1 MGKMKL
7 GSIQCMLLLV
17 TTLWLV
23 LSVSAE
29 IIPKK
34 SWSVI
39 GYEAFNKRRVLEKEQ
54 TTNGASK
61 GAVIRQGSKL
71 TKTKKSGSNGV
82 AKTFISVGLAAF
94 IATLGGKVLAEGE
107 RPERALIEALSKPIV
122 AVRSTSLASLKDP
135 NAATITTEGASIPN
149 EVFNLVKGI
158 VGVGVLSLP
167 AGVAAF
173 GSAPSAFIP
182 AGILIAV
189 IGCLSGYGFALIG
202 KVCAYTGAKSY
213 REAWSRTV
221 GERSS
226 WIPAWSVTFKT
237 FLACLAFSM
246 VLADTFSSLLEST
259 RNTTLLAV
267 TSLVLLPLCLL
278 KNLKSLAPFSLLG
291 VMGMAY
297 TAVAM
302 TVRFLD
308 GSYLMS
314 GDSQGKLVEQIASN
328 LRPKFGNLGANSV
341 LSPNALIL
349 VCMLST
355 AYMAHF
361 NAPKFYL
368 ELKNN
373 TLPRFNSVV
382 SWGFGISIFLMG
394 FISMIGFLTF
404 GKACD
409 GLVLNN
415 YAGSDMWMGFSRIA
429 VAVSLVFSYPLAFTG
444 CRDGFLDLAKV
455 PVDKRSSRTL
465 NLVTVTLLGVI
476 TCCACKLTDVSF
488 VLAFGGATLGNALTY
503 VYPALMYRAVVA
515 QQGRTNEK
523 FGVNVSLASAALGII
538 MGTVGATM
546 AVRSL
551 S

>member
-1 MGKMKL
+1 MKQ
-7 GSIQCMLLLV
+7 GSRQSMLIVATLLLV
-17 TTLWLV
+17 
-23 LSVSAE
+23 SSASAE

-34 SWSVI
+34 SWPVI
-39 GYEAFNKRRVLEKEQ
+39 GYEAFNKKKGTAKAIVKNNDSSAAKS
-54 TTNGASK
+54 TAS
-61 GAVIRQGSKL
+61 G
-71 TKTKKSGSNGV
+71 GSNGV
-82 AKTFISVGLAAF
+82 TRAFVGVGVATAFAAVGGK
-94 IATLGGKVLAEGE
+94 ALGGEQ
-107 RPERALIEALSKPIV
+107 RPEMALVEALRKPVEALCKPVV
-122 AVRSTSLASLKDP
+122 AVAPAKL
-135 NAATITTEGASIPN
+135 TTEGASIPN

-189 IGCLSGYGFALIG
+189 IGVLSGYGFALIG

-213 REAWSRTV
+213 REAWSKTV
-221 GERSS
+221 GPGTS
-226 WIPAWSVTFKT
+226 WIPAWSVTLKT

-246 VLADTFSSLLEST
+246 VLADTFSSLLETT
-259 RNTTLLAV
+259 RNPTLLVV
-267 TSLVLLPLCLL
+267 TGLVLLPLCLL

-302 TVRFLD
+302 TLRLLD
-308 GSYLMS
+308 GTYSME
-314 GDSQGKLVEQIASN
+314 GETQGRFIEQVASS
-328 LRPKFGNLGANSV
+328 LRPKFGNMGAESV

-382 SWGFGISIFLMG
+382 KYGFGISIALMG
-394 FISMIGFLTF
+394 FITMVGFLTF

-415 YAGSDMWMGFSRIA
+415 YAGSDIYMGFSRIA

-444 CRDGFLDLAKV
+444 CRDGFLDLAKI
-455 PVDKRSSRTL
+455 PMEKRSSGTM
-465 NLVTVTLLGVI
+465 NFVTIALLGVI
-476 TCCACKLTDVSF
+476 TFFACSLTDVSF

-503 VYPALMYRAVVA
+503 VYPALMYRAVVK
-515 QQGRTNEK
+515 QQGRKGEN
-523 FGVNVSLASAALGII
+523 FGVNVSLTSAVLGIA
-538 MGTVGATM
+538 MGAVGATM
-546 AVRSL
+546 ALRSL
-551 S
+551 G